1 MAFEILYRD
10 SDLVAVNKPADMLV
24 HRSHLSR
31 ERYVVLQGLR
41 DQLGQRLY
49 PIHRLDRATS
59 GVLVFALDS
68 DAAAILSRAL
78 SSDAARKVYLAI
90 VRGWPNPES
99 GRIDRPVRDDDRES
113 YREAVTDYRCLE
125 TTELPIPNRRYPQS
139 RYALVALSPKTGRR
153 HQLRIHMERV
163 AHPIVGDTTHGDND
177 HNRIFRDELG
187 LKRLM
192 LHAWRLT
199 LPHPRIPG
207 RELTISAPPGDRFA
221 AALDR
226 LGWSLDRHR
235 PETDMTTES
244 PTMRYRD
251 AEVR

>member
-1 MAFEILYRD
+1 MEFEILYRD
-10 SDLVAVNKPADMLV
+10 SDLVAVNKPTDMLV
-24 HRSHLSR
+24 HRSHLAR
-31 ERYVVLQGLR
+31 DRQVVLQGLR

-59 GVLVFALDS
+59 GVLVFALDPEAASTLSHSLAS
-68 DAAAILSRAL
+68 DAAH
-78 SSDAARKVYLAI
+78 KVYLAI
-90 VRGWPNPES
+90 VRGWPDPAS
-99 GRIDRPVRDDDRES
+99 GRIDRPVRDDDRQS
-113 YREAVTDYRCLE
+113 HREAITEYRCLE
-125 TTELPIPNRRYPQS
+125 TAELPIPNRRYPQS

-192 LHAWRLT
+192 LHAWHLR

-207 RELTISAPPGDRFA
+207 RELTITAPPGDRFA

-226 LGWSLDRHR
+226 LGWSLVPHH
-235 PETDMTTES
+235 PENDAGTES
-244 PTMRYRD
+244 READ
-251 AEVR
+251 AR

>member
-1 MAFEILYRD
+1 MEFEILYRD

-24 HRSHLSR
+24 HRSRLAR
-31 ERYVVLQGLR
+31 DRQVVLQDLR

-68 DAAAILSRAL
+68 DAASILSASL
-78 SSDAARKVYLAI
+78 ASDAAYKVYLAI
-90 VRGWPNPES
+90 VRGWPNPAS
-99 GRIDRPVRDDDRES
+99 GRIDRPVRDDDRQDH
-113 YREAVTDYRCLE
+113 REAVTDYRCLE
-125 TTELPIPNRRYPQS
+125 TAELPIPNRRYPQS
-139 RYALVALSPKTGRR
+139 RYALVALFPKTGRR

-187 LKRLM
+187 LRRLM
-192 LHAWRLT
+192 LHAWQLK
-199 LPHPRIPG
+199 LPHPRVPG
-207 RELTISAPPGDRFA
+207 RELTITAPPGDRFT

-226 LGWSLDRHR
+226 LGWSLAPHR
-235 PETDMTTES
+235 PETGFVTENN
-244 PTMRYRD
+244 RN
-251 AEVR
+251 AETR